1 MPLISPDFISQNLG
15 ENTKISLWFVK
26 KIKIRSKRQ
35 YENGIHGFLLSV
47 CGRKHGKMHYFCR
60 RYLTTKNTTFMLSL
74 FTGSGIGPTILYLAL
89 SIFIGLLLGKIK
101 IAKISLG
108 ITWVLFVGIAF
119 SACGISLNA
128 EMLHVIK
135 EFGLILFV
143 VAVGLQVGPGF
154 FRSFKKGGLA
164 MNLMALVNVALGV
177 LITVIIAKVAHQDLA
192 DMAGVYTGAI
202 TNTPGLSAAQQAVT
216 DLGIEG
222 AADRLAAGYAV
233 AYPLAVVGMILTC
246 ILLRPL
252 CRIDLAKEPFTLE
265 TTATATATS
274 KKGKGGFLL
283 IPVFVII
290 ALGII
295 IGSIPIPVGMK
306 APIKLGLAGG
316 PLVVAI
322 IGGWLGV
329 KKGWF
334 STEFTEGQGVH
345 ALREVGI
352 ALFLA
357 GVGLGAGGKFV
368 ETVQV
373 HYMWVVYGVIITMV
387 PPILVTLFGRLVL
400 KMNYYTLMGFI
411 GGSHTDPPTLAFAN
425 TVAPESCKLPNM
437 GYATVY
443 PLTMFLRIFTAQLLV
458 LLAV

>member
-1 MPLISPDFISQNLG
+1 
-15 ENTKISLWFVK
+15 
-26 KIKIRSKRQ
+26 
-35 YENGIHGFLLSV
+35 
-47 CGRKHGKMHYFCR
+47 
-60 RYLTTKNTTFMLSL
+60 MLNL
-74 FTGSGIGPTILYLAL
+74 FTGSGVGPTILYLAL
-89 SIFIGLLLGKIK
+89 SISIGLLLGKIK
-101 IAKISLG
+101 IAHISLG

-119 SACGISLNA
+119 SACGITLNA
-128 EMLHVIK
+128 EMLHVLK

-177 LITVIIAKVAHQDLA
+177 LITVIIAKVAHQDLS

-202 TNTPGLSAAQQAVT
+202 TNTPGLSAAQQAVN
-216 DLGIEG
+216 DLGITG
-222 AADRLAAGYAV
+222 GADRLAAGYAV
-233 AYPLAVVGMILTC
+233 AYPLAVVGMIMTC
-246 ILLRPL
+246 ILLRAF
-252 CRIDLAKEPFTLE
+252 CRIDLMKEPSTENALE
-265 TTATATATS
+265 PKAEKQSTPLS
-274 KKGKGGFLL
+274 QRHKVNL
-283 IPVFVII
+283 IPIFVII

-295 IGSIPIPVGMK
+295 VGSIPIPVGMK

-322 IGGWLGV
+322 VGGWLGV

-334 STEFTEGQGVH
+334 TTELTDSHGVWM
-345 ALREVGI
+345 LREVGI

-357 GVGLGAGGKFV
+357 CVGLSAGGQFV
-368 ETVQV
+368 ATVQE

-411 GGSHTDPPTLAFAN
+411 GGAHTDPPTLAFAN
-425 TVAPESCKLPNM
+425 TVAPEGCKLPNM

-443 PLTMFLRIFTAQLLV
+443 PLTMVLRIFTAQLLV

>member
-1 MPLISPDFISQNLG
+1 
-15 ENTKISLWFVK
+15 
-26 KIKIRSKRQ
+26 
-35 YENGIHGFLLSV
+35 
-47 CGRKHGKMHYFCR
+47 
-60 RYLTTKNTTFMLSL
+60 MLNL
-74 FTGSGIGPTILYLAL
+74 FTGSGVGPTILYLAI
-89 SIFIGLLLGKIK
+89 SIFAGLLLGKIK
-101 IAKISLG
+101 IANVTLG
-108 ITWVLFVGIAF
+108 ITWVLFVGILI
-119 SACGISLNA
+119 SALGVSLNA

-154 FRSFKKGGLA
+154 FSSFKKGGLA
-164 MNLMALVNVALGV
+164 MNLMALVNVALDV
-177 LITVIIAKVAHQDLA
+177 LITVLIAKVAHQDLA

-202 TNTPGLSAAQQAVT
+202 TNTPGLSAAQQAVS
-216 DLGIEG
+216 DLSIEG
-222 AADRLAAGYAV
+222 GADRLAAGYAV
-233 AYPLAVVGMILTC
+233 AYPLAVVGLIMTC
-246 ILLRPL
+246 IVLRPKN
-252 CRIDLAKEPFTLE
+252 LAAEPTTLPE
-265 TTATATATS
+265 TTLNSKLSTLNS
-274 KKGKGGFLL
+274 KKSGILL
-283 IPVFVII
+283 IPIFVII
-290 ALGII
+290 ALGIVV
-295 IGSIPIPVGMK
+295 GSIPIPIGMD

-334 STEFTEGQGVH
+334 NTDFTEGQGIH
-345 ALREVGI
+345 MLREVGI

-368 ETVQV
+368 ETVQI
-373 HYMWVVYGVIITMV
+373 HYMWVIYGVIITIV
-387 PPILVTLFGRLVL
+387 PPILVATFGRLVL

-411 GGSHTDPPTLAFAN
+411 GGSHTDPPTLAFAY
-425 TVAPESCKLPNM
+425 TVAPEGCKLPNM

>member
-1 MPLISPDFISQNLG
+1 
-15 ENTKISLWFVK
+15 
-26 KIKIRSKRQ
+26 
-35 YENGIHGFLLSV
+35 
-47 CGRKHGKMHYFCR
+47 
-60 RYLTTKNTTFMLSL
+60 MLNL
-74 FTGSGIGPTILYLAL
+74 FTGSGVGPTVLYLAL
-89 SIFIGLLLGKIK
+89 SIFVGLLLGRIK
-101 IAKISLG
+101 IANISLG
-108 ITWVLFVGIAF
+108 ITWVLFVGIAL
-119 SACGISLNA
+119 SACGISLNHD
-128 EMLHVIK
+128 MLHVIK

-164 MNLMALVNVALGV
+164 LNLMALANVVLGV
-177 LITVIIAKVAHQDLA
+177 LITVIIAKVVKQDLA

-222 AADRLAAGYAV
+222 GADRLAAGYAV
-233 AYPLAVVGMILTC
+233 AYPLAVVGMIFTC
-246 ILLRPL
+246 ILLRVL
-252 CRIDLAKEPFTLE
+252 CRIDLKQEPAFESSLDSKPE
-265 TTATATATS
+265 KQATPLS
-274 KKGKGGFLL
+274 QRHKVNL
-283 IPVFVII
+283 IPIFVII
-290 ALGII
+290 AIGVI

-306 APIKLGLAGG
+306 APVKLGLAGG

-334 STEFTEGQGVH
+334 GTDFTDSHGVWM
-345 ALREVGI
+345 LREVGI

-357 GVGLGAGGKFV
+357 AVGLSAGGQFV
-368 ETVQV
+368 ATVQEQS
-373 HYMWVVYGVIITMV
+373 MWVVYGIIITMV
-387 PPILVTLFGRLVL
+387 PPILITLFGRLAL

-425 TVAPESCKLPNM
+425 TVAPEGCKLPNM

>member
-1 MPLISPDFISQNLG
+1 MMN
-15 ENTKISLWFVK
+15 
-26 KIKIRSKRQ
+26 
-35 YENGIHGFLLSV
+35 
-47 CGRKHGKMHYFCR
+47 
-60 RYLTTKNTTFMLSL
+60 L
-74 FTGSGIGPTILYLAL
+74 FTGSGVGPTILYLAL

-101 IAKISLG
+101 IAKVSLG

-119 SACGISLNA
+119 SACGISLNHD
-128 EMLHVIK
+128 MLHVVK

-143 VAVGLQVGPGF
+143 VGVGLQVGPGF

-177 LITVIIAKVAHQDLA
+177 LITIIIAKIAHQDLA

-202 TNTPGLSAAQQAVT
+202 TNTPGLSAAQQAVN
-216 DLGIEG
+216 DMGMAG
-222 AADRLAAGYAV
+222 ASDRLAAGYAV
-233 AYPLAVVGMILTC
+233 AYPLAVVGMIVTC
-246 ILLRPL
+246 ILLRLL
-252 CRIDLAKEPFTLE
+252 CRIDLTKEPTTLE
-265 TTATATATS
+265 AAAIASTTD

-295 IGSIPIPVGMK
+295 VGSIPIPVGLK
-306 APIKLGLAGG
+306 APVKLGLAGG

-322 IGGWLGV
+322 VGGWLGV

-334 STEFTEGQGVH
+334 STEFTEGKGVH

-357 GVGLGAGGKFV
+357 CVGLSAGGQFV
-368 ETVQV
+368 ATVQE

>member
-1 MPLISPDFISQNLG
+1 MMN
-15 ENTKISLWFVK
+15 
-26 KIKIRSKRQ
+26 
-35 YENGIHGFLLSV
+35 
-47 CGRKHGKMHYFCR
+47 
-60 RYLTTKNTTFMLSL
+60 L
-74 FTGSGIGPTILYLAL
+74 FTGSGVGPTILYLAL
-89 SIFIGLLLGKIK
+89 SIFLGLLMGRIK
-101 IAKISLG
+101 IAHVSLG
-108 ITWVLFVGIAF
+108 ITWVLFVGIAI
-119 SACGISLNA
+119 SACGVNLNA

-154 FRSFKKGGLA
+154 FRSFKKGGLV

-177 LITVIIAKVAHQDLA
+177 LITVIITQVAHQNLG

-202 TNTPGLSAAQQAVT
+202 TNTPGLSAAQQAVV
-216 DLGIEG
+216 DMGVEG
-222 AADRLAAGYAV
+222 GAERLAAGYAV
-233 AYPLAVVGMILTC
+233 AYPLAVVGMIVSC
-246 ILLRPL
+246 LLL
-252 CRIDLAKEPFTLE
+252 KAFCRIDLKKEPSVE
-265 TTATATATS
+265 TTLQTVSEKQATPLTQRQ
-274 KKGKGGFLL
+274 KVNL
-283 IPVFVII
+283 IPIFIFI

-295 IGSIPIPVGMK
+295 VGSIPIPVGMK

-322 IGGWLGV
+322 VGGWLGI
-329 KKGWF
+329 KKNWF
-334 STEFTEGQGVH
+334 GTEFTDSHGVWM
-345 ALREVGI
+345 LREVGI

-357 GVGLGAGGKFV
+357 GVGLGAGGQFV
-368 ETVQV
+368 DTVQE

-387 PPILVTLFGRLVL
+387 PPLLIATFGRLVL

-411 GGSHTDPPTLAFAN
+411 GGAHTDPPTLAFAN
-425 TVAPESCKLPNM
+425 TVAPEGCKLPNM

>member
-1 MPLISPDFISQNLG
+1 
-15 ENTKISLWFVK
+15 
-26 KIKIRSKRQ
+26 
-35 YENGIHGFLLSV
+35 
-47 CGRKHGKMHYFCR
+47 
-60 RYLTTKNTTFMLSL
+60 MLSL
-74 FTGSGIGPTILYLAL
+74 FTGSGVGPTILYLSL
-89 SIFIGLLLGKIK
+89 SIFLGLLLGKIK
-101 IAKISLG
+101 IAKVSLG
-108 ITWVLFVGIAF
+108 ITWVLFVGIAL
-119 SACGISLNA
+119 SACGITLNHD
-128 EMLHVIK
+128 MLHVIK

-143 VAVGLQVGPGF
+143 VGVGLQVGPGF
-154 FRSFKKGGLA
+154 FQSFKKGGLA
-164 MNLMALVNVALGV
+164 MNLMALVNAALGV
-177 LITVIIAKVAHQDLA
+177 VITVIIAKVAHQDLA

-216 DLGIEG
+216 DVGIEG
-222 AADRLAAGYAV
+222 GAERLAAGYAV
-233 AYPLAVVGMILTC
+233 AYPLAVVGMIVTC

-252 CRIDLAKEPFTLE
+252 CRIDLNNEPTTLNSEPSTTLNSKLSTLNSAKHSF
-265 TTATATATS
+265 AI
-274 KKGKGGFLL
+274 
-283 IPVFVII
+283 IPIFVII
-290 ALGII
+290 ALGIV
-295 IGSIPIPVGMK
+295 IGSIPIPVGLN
-306 APIKLGLAGG
+306 APVKLGLAGG

-334 STEFTEGQGVH
+334 NTEFTEGQGVH

-357 GVGLGAGGKFV
+357 CVGLEAGGKFV
-368 ETVQV
+368 GTVQE
-373 HYMWVVYGVIITMV
+373 HYMWVVYGVVITMV
-387 PPILVTLFGRLVL
+387 PPILVGLFGRLVL

-425 TVAPESCKLPNM
+425 TVAPEGCKLPNM

>member
-1 MPLISPDFISQNLG
+1 
-15 ENTKISLWFVK
+15 
-26 KIKIRSKRQ
+26 
-35 YENGIHGFLLSV
+35 
-47 CGRKHGKMHYFCR
+47 
-60 RYLTTKNTTFMLSL
+60 MLNL
-74 FTGSGIGPTILYLAL
+74 FTGSGVGPTILYLAL
-89 SIFIGLLLGKIK
+89 SIFLGLLLGKIK

-108 ITWVLFVGIAF
+108 ITWVLFVGIAL
-119 SACGISLNA
+119 SALGVTLNHD
-128 EMLHVIK
+128 MLHVIK

-177 LITVIIAKVAHQDLA
+177 LITVIIAKIAQQDLA

-202 TNTPGLSAAQQAVT
+202 TNTPGLSAAQQAVA
-216 DLGIEG
+216 DAGIEG
-222 AADRLAAGYAV
+222 ASDRLAAGYAV
-233 AYPLAVVGMILTC
+233 TYPLAVVGMIMTC

-252 CRIDLAKEPFTLE
+252 CRIDLKTEPSAANSIEAKTEKQ
-265 TTATATATS
+265 ATPTS
-274 KKGKGGFLL
+274 QRHKVNL
-283 IPVFVII
+283 IPIFVII

-295 IGSIPIPVGMK
+295 VGSIPIPVGMK
-306 APIKLGLAGG
+306 APVKLGLAGG

-322 IGGWLGV
+322 IGSWLGV

-334 STEFTEGQGVH
+334 STDFTDSHGVWM
-345 ALREVGI
+345 LREVGI

-357 GVGLGAGGKFV
+357 GVGLGAGGQFV

-373 HYMWVVYGVIITMV
+373 HYMWVIYGVIITMV
-387 PPILVTLFGRLVL
+387 PPILVGLFGRLVL

-425 TVAPESCKLPNM
+425 TVAPEGCKLPNM

>member
-1 MPLISPDFISQNLG
+1 MMN
-15 ENTKISLWFVK
+15 
-26 KIKIRSKRQ
+26 
-35 YENGIHGFLLSV
+35 
-47 CGRKHGKMHYFCR
+47 
-60 RYLTTKNTTFMLSL
+60 L
-74 FTGSGIGPTILYLAL
+74 FTGAGVGPTILYLAL

-119 SACGISLNA
+119 SACGITLNA

-177 LITVIIAKVAHQDLA
+177 VITIIIAKVAHQDLA

-216 DLGIEG
+216 DMGIEG

-233 AYPLAVVGMILTC
+233 AYPLAVVGMIVTC

-252 CRIDLAKEPFTLE
+252 CRIDLSKEPTDLSE
-265 TTATATATS
+265 TTLNSKPSTLNS
-274 KKGKGGFLL
+274 KKGFAL

-295 IGSIPIPVGMK
+295 LGSIPIPVGMK

-345 ALREVGI
+345 AMREVGI

-357 GVGLGAGGKFV
+357 GVGLSAGGQFV
-368 ETVQV
+368 ATVQE

-387 PPILVTLFGRLVL
+387 PPILVGLFGRLVL
-400 KMNYYTLMGFI
+400 KINYYTLMGFI

-425 TVAPESCKLPNM
+425 TLAPEGCKLPNM

>member
-1 MPLISPDFISQNLG
+1 
-15 ENTKISLWFVK
+15 
-26 KIKIRSKRQ
+26 
-35 YENGIHGFLLSV
+35 
-47 CGRKHGKMHYFCR
+47 
-60 RYLTTKNTTFMLSL
+60 MLNL
-74 FTGSGIGPTILYLAL
+74 FTGSGVGPTILYLAL

-101 IAKISLG
+101 IAHISLG

-119 SACGISLNA
+119 SACGITLNA
-128 EMLHVIK
+128 EMLHVLK

-177 LITVIIAKVAHQDLA
+177 LITVIIAKVAHQDLS

-202 TNTPGLSAAQQAVT
+202 TNTPGLSAAQQAVN
-216 DLGIEG
+216 DLGITG
-222 AADRLAAGYAV
+222 GADRLAAGYAV
-233 AYPLAVVGMILTC
+233 AYPLAVVGMIMTC
-246 ILLRPL
+246 ILLRAF
-252 CRIDLAKEPFTLE
+252 CRIDLMKEPSTENALE
-265 TTATATATS
+265 PKAEKQSTPLS
-274 KKGKGGFLL
+274 QRHKVSL
-283 IPVFVII
+283 IPIFVII

-295 IGSIPIPVGMK
+295 VGSIPIPVGMK

-322 IGGWLGV
+322 VGGWLGV

-334 STEFTEGQGVH
+334 TTELTDSHGVWM
-345 ALREVGI
+345 LREVGI

-357 GVGLGAGGKFV
+357 CVGLSAGGQFV
-368 ETVQV
+368 ATVQE

-411 GGSHTDPPTLAFAN
+411 GGAHTDPPTLAFAN
-425 TVAPESCKLPNM
+425 TVAPEGCKLPNM

>member
-1 MPLISPDFISQNLG
+1 
-15 ENTKISLWFVK
+15 
-26 KIKIRSKRQ
+26 
-35 YENGIHGFLLSV
+35 
-47 CGRKHGKMHYFCR
+47 
-60 RYLTTKNTTFMLSL
+60 MLNL
-74 FTGSGIGPTILYLAL
+74 FTGSGVGPTVLYLAV
-89 SIFIGLLLGKIK
+89 SIFVGLLLGKIK
-101 IAKISLG
+101 IANVSLG
-108 ITWVLFVGIAF
+108 ITWVLFVGIAL
-119 SACGISLNA
+119 SACGVSLNHD
-128 EMLHVIK
+128 MLHIIK

-164 MNLMALVNVALGV
+164 MNLMALANVALGV
-177 LITVIIAKVAHQDLA
+177 AITVVIAKVANQDLA

-202 TNTPGLSAAQQAVT
+202 TNTPGLSAAQQAVS
-216 DLGIEG
+216 DMGIEG
-222 AADRLAAGYAV
+222 GAERLAAGYAV
-233 AYPLAVVGMILTC
+233 AYPLAVVGMIVTC

-252 CRIDLAKEPFTLE
+252 CRIDLKKEPSTEEILE
-265 TTATATATS
+265 PKAEKQATPTS
-274 KKGKGGFLL
+274 QRHKVNL
-283 IPVFVII
+283 IPIFVII

-322 IGGWLGV
+322 IGSWLGV

-334 STEFTEGQGVH
+334 TTEFTDSHGVWM
-345 ALREVGI
+345 LREVGI

-357 GVGLGAGGKFV
+357 GVGLGAGGQFI
-368 ETVQV
+368 ETVQE
-373 HYMWVVYGVIITMV
+373 HYMWVVYGILITMI
-387 PPILVTLFGRLVL
+387 PPIVVGLFGRLVL
-400 KMNYYTLMGFI
+400 KVNYYTLMGFI

-425 TVAPESCKLPNM
+425 TVAPEGCKLPNM

>member
-1 MPLISPDFISQNLG
+1 MMN
-15 ENTKISLWFVK
+15 
-26 KIKIRSKRQ
+26 
-35 YENGIHGFLLSV
+35 
-47 CGRKHGKMHYFCR
+47 
-60 RYLTTKNTTFMLSL
+60 L
-74 FTGSGIGPTILYLAL
+74 FTGSGVGPTILYLAI
-89 SIFIGLLLGKIK
+89 SIFLGLLLGKIK
-101 IAKISLG
+101 IANISLG
-108 ITWVLFVGIAF
+108 ITWVLFVGIAL
-119 SACGISLNA
+119 SACGISLNHD
-128 EMLHVIK
+128 MLHIIK

-177 LITVIIAKVAHQDLA
+177 LITVIIAKVAKQDLA

-202 TNTPGLSAAQQAVT
+202 TNTPGLSAAQQAVS
-216 DLGIEG
+216 DMGVEG
-222 AADRLAAGYAV
+222 GAERLAAGYAV

-252 CRIDLAKEPFTLE
+252 CRIDLKNEPTTLNLQPSK
-265 TTATATATS
+265 TLNSQLSTLNS
-274 KKGKGGFLL
+274 KKIIPL
-283 IPVFVII
+283 IPIFIII

-295 IGSIPIPVGMK
+295 VGSIPIPVGMK

-322 IGGWLGV
+322 IGSWLGV

-334 STEFTEGQGVH
+334 TTEFTDSHGVWM
-345 ALREVGI
+345 LREVGI

-357 GVGLGAGGKFV
+357 GVGLGAGGQFV
-368 ETVQV
+368 NTVQE
-373 HYMWVVYGVIITMV
+373 HYMWVIYGIIITMI
-387 PPILVTLFGRLVL
+387 PPILIGLFGRLVL

-425 TVAPESCKLPNM
+425 TVAPEGCKLPNM

>member
-1 MPLISPDFISQNLG
+1 MMN
-15 ENTKISLWFVK
+15 
-26 KIKIRSKRQ
+26 
-35 YENGIHGFLLSV
+35 
-47 CGRKHGKMHYFCR
+47 
-60 RYLTTKNTTFMLSL
+60 L
-74 FTGSGIGPTILYLAL
+74 FTGSGVGPTVLYLAL

-101 IAKISLG
+101 IANVSLG

-119 SACGISLNA
+119 SACGVALNA
-128 EMLHVIK
+128 EMLHIIK

-177 LITVIIAKVAHQDLA
+177 LITVIIAKIAHQDLA

-202 TNTPGLSAAQQAVT
+202 TNTPGLSAAQQAVN

-222 AADRLAAGYAV
+222 GADRLAAGYAV
-233 AYPLAVVGMILTC
+233 AYPLAVVGMIMTC

-252 CRIDLAKEPFTLE
+252 CRIDLSKEPTDLSEATLNSQLS
-265 TTATATATS
+265 TLNS
-274 KKGKGGFLL
+274 KKGFPL
-283 IPVFVII
+283 IPIFVII

-295 IGSIPIPVGMK
+295 VGSIPIPVGLNT
-306 APIKLGLAGG
+306 PIKLGLCGG

-334 STEFTEGQGVH
+334 GTDFTEGQGVH

-357 GVGLGAGGKFV
+357 GVGLSAGGQFV
-368 ETVQV
+368 ATVQE
-373 HYMWVVYGVIITMV
+373 HYMWVVYGIIITIV
-387 PPILVTLFGRLVL
+387 PPIIVATFGRLVL

-411 GGSHTDPPTLAFAN
+411 GGSHTDPPTLVFAN
-425 TVAPESCKLPNM
+425 TVAPEGCKLPNM

-458 LLAV
+458 LMAV

>member
-1 MPLISPDFISQNLG
+1 
-15 ENTKISLWFVK
+15 
-26 KIKIRSKRQ
+26 
-35 YENGIHGFLLSV
+35 
-47 CGRKHGKMHYFCR
+47 
-60 RYLTTKNTTFMLSL
+60 MLNL
-74 FTGSGIGPTILYLAL
+74 FTGSGVGPTILYLSL

-108 ITWVLFVGIAF
+108 ITWVLFVGIAL
-119 SACGISLNA
+119 SACGITLNHD
-128 EMLHVIK
+128 MLHVIK

-143 VAVGLQVGPGF
+143 VGVGLQVGPNF
-154 FRSFKKGGLA
+154 FSSFKKGGLA

-177 LITVIIAKVAHQDLA
+177 GITVIIAKLA
-192 DMAGVYTGAI
+192 DQSLSDMAGVYTGAI

-216 DLGIEG
+216 DMGIEG
-222 AADRLAAGYAV
+222 ASERLAAGYAV
-233 AYPLAVVGMILTC
+233 AYPLAVVGMIVSC
-246 ILLRPL
+246 ILLKTF
-252 CRIDLAKEPFTLE
+252 CRIDLKNEPSVEGSLDVKPE
-265 TTATATATS
+265 KQATPTS
-274 KKGKGGFLL
+274 QRHKVNL
-283 IPVFVII
+283 IPIFVII

-295 IGSIPIPVGMK
+295 VGSIPIPVGMK

-322 IGGWLGV
+322 IGSWLGV

-334 STEFTEGQGVH
+334 TTEFTDSHGIWM
-345 ALREVGI
+345 LREVGI

-357 GVGLGAGGKFV
+357 GVGLGAGGQFV
-368 ETVQV
+368 ATVQE

-387 PPILVTLFGRLVL
+387 PPLIIATFGRLVL

-425 TVAPESCKLPNM
+425 TVAPEGCKLPNM